1 MDEKEADFH
10 IDLSK
15 TGMIFGASVAVGI
28 VIFGTAIGILAVTI
42 GLATDPRNYN
52 IVHTDQG
59 MSFVLII
66 ISVILILVSTLDSR
80 SKINRLKSEYFNN
93 SSNNSQDENFAWK
106 IHFSRSWHC
115 QRYDGI
121 DTMIRNKIP

>member
-28 VIFGTAIGILAVTI
+28 AVFGAAIGILAATI

-52 IVHTDQG
+52 IIHTDQG
-59 MSFVLII
+59 TSFVLII
-66 ISVILILVSTLDSR
+66 LSVILILVGTLDSR
-80 SKINRLKSEYFNN
+80 SKINRIKSEFFGN
-93 SSNNSQDENFAWK
+93 SSDNIQDENFAWK
-106 IHFSRSWHC
+106 IHFSRSWYC
-115 QRYDGI
+115 QMYYEI
-121 DTMIRNKIP
+121 EKINNQ